1 MLAKLNGLK
10 SPTFDDYISDLA
22 VMFDMYPTKDDRQ
35 LYEVRKAMALIDDL
49 AAVADKLPELPREK
63 KNKREGGVVNEPI
76 REISSAGTSY

>member
-1 MLAKLNGLK
+1 MLAKLTGLK

-22 VMFDMYPTKDDRQ
+22 IMFDTYPIKDDRQ

-63 KNKREGGVVNEPI
+63 EAKDDED
-76 REISSAGTSY
+76 